1 MTDASIKVGSLVW
14 ALAGR
19 EKGSCYVAVGVDG
32 GFVYIADGRH
42 RKVEAPKKKNM
53 KHISPADAPVY
64 DGELTNK
71 KLRRLIDRYLTHTD
85 INSRHDL

>member
-1 MTDASIKVGSLVW
+1 MTESVIQVGSLVW

-42 RKVEAPKKKNM
+42 RKVESPKKKSM

-64 DGELTNK
+64 AGELTNK
-71 KLRRLIDRYLTHTD
+71 KLRRLIYRYLTHTES
-85 INSRHDL
+85 SRQDL